1 MEGRSELQLLEEEW
15 RKAKRREI
23 LERLNSYQADIS
35 EDDRRREETLRREL
49 KLLLVLLQG
58 FESFGSGAAE
68 GTAGVDPEDR
78 LQVAACFGAFS

>member
-1 MEGRSELQLLEEEW
+1 MVEGRSELQLLEEAW

-49 KLLLVLLQG
+49 KIEIEKHRRPHPGL
-58 FESFGSGAAE
+58 
-68 GTAGVDPEDR
+68 
-78 LQVAACFGAFS
+78 